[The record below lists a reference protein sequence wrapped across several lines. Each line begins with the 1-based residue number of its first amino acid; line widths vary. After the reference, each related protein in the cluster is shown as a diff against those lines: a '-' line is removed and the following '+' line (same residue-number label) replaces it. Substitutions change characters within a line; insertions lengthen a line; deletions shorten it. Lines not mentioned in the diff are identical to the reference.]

1 MKYRFKDTNIG
12 TTAFYE
18 AELMAEVYD
27 PPGVQVHRDDD
38 GVPWFRVRQECADA
52 FDADPRF
59 ERYEE
64 D

>member
-1 MKYRFKDTNIG
+1 MRYRFTNTDIG

-18 AELMAEVYD
+18 AELMGEVCD
-27 PPGVQVHRDDD
+27 PPGVQVRRDDD
-38 GVPWFRVRQECADA
+38 GVPWFRVRQELADE